1 MRVFFLIFLLLS
13 YGGINMV
20 VKTNMRSEFAE
31 KLINA
36 LCQAGMEE
44 QVQVRLGVL
53 ENSID
58 LSLVGVPFRMAE
70 AYEKTL
76 RDICNEVHEELQS
89 ELSDLEYEVFSI
101 YGKV

>member
-1 MRVFFLIFLLLS
+1 
-13 YGGINMV
+13 MV

-44 QVQVRLGVL
+44 QVQVRLGFL

-76 RDICNEVHEELQS
+76 REICNEVHEELKS
-89 ELSDLEYEVFSI
+89 ELSNLDYEVFSI
-101 YGKV
+101 YGEA